1 MVVFALALI
10 VISGIDIYLLQK
22 LSFLAKTS
30 PALADVFFFSN
41 EISVALYLLPA
52 LFAGLGVNMLSH
64 ILVGHLRDAE
74 TRFDQEQ
81 GNLRRNSSP

>member
-1 MVVFALALI
+1 MFPEFESI
-10 VISGIDIYLLQK
+10 VAILGATAGSS
-22 LSFLAKTS
+22 LS
-30 PALADVFFFSN
+30 
-41 EISVALYLLPA
+41 YLLPA